1 MLADESGI
9 DVKSALSELKTSFG
23 YSKMVERNVPYF
35 AIKRYEN
42 SSAPIRNLEK
52 DLKIILELSKML
64 NLELPLTSKSLEIF
78 SETNKLDLVEP
89 DMSAISLYIKD
100 LGKNE

>member
-1 MLADESGI
+1 
-9 DVKSALSELKTSFG
+9 
-23 YSKMVERNVPYF
+23 
-35 AIKRYEN
+35 
-42 SSAPIRNLEK
+42 
-52 DLKIILELSKML
+52 ML

-100 LGKNE
+100 LGKMNNYNIAVIPETE

>member
-1 MLADESGI
+1 
-9 DVKSALSELKTSFG
+9 
-23 YSKMVERNVPYF
+23 MVERNVPYF
-35 AIKRYEN
+35 VKKRFEN

-64 NLELPLTSKSLEIF
+64 NLELPLTKTSLDIF

-89 DMSAISLYIKD
+89 DMSAISLYIKE
-100 LGKNE
+100 LGKNNE